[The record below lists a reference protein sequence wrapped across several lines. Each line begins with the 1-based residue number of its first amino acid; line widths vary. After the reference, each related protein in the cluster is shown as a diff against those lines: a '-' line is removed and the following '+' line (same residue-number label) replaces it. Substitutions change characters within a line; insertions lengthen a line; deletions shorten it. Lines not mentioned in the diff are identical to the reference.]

1 MHGQQLFPH
10 LREILLFLLLAG
22 VLVPL
27 LQRFRIN
34 QMLGFLAAG
43 VVVGPFGLALWSGQF
58 HWLGY
63 FTFSTIEDVAPIAEL
78 GILFLMFMIGLDLS
92 PARLWALRKWVFGA
106 GLLQIGLTAALIGSI
121 AWLFGNRIETAIVLG
136 LALSL
141 SSTAVAMQL
150 LSARRAVAS
159 PLGQASFSI
168 LMMQDLAVVPLFI
181 LIGVLAQ
188 GDAGSLPSA
197 MAMALAKAVGT
208 IVLAYLIG
216 RRVMRPVFTVFAV
229 HRQPETFTALTLLV
243 TLGIAAA
250 TAAAGL
256 SMALGAFLAGL
267 LLADTEFKH
276 EVEVTVEPFKGLL
289 MGLFFMSVGMQ
300 VDVRVLVRDPLW
312 IPLSVLGLFAIKAAI
327 TAIVLR
333 LGRFGWG
340 SAIEGGLLLGQGGE
354 FAFIIAGYA
363 VATRLMDGVTG
374 QFMMIVVGL
383 SMFVSPAAARFGSM
397 CADWFERRQDSPAGG
412 AAPPLR
418 PGHVVIAGF
427 GRVGQLIA
435 DILQR
440 QGIEFVALERDHR
453 LVSSLHSKKIPVFSG
468 DASRA
473 ELLHKVHAQDA
484 AAVVLT
490 MDDPQSALH
499 AVRAIRKQ
507 YPALPLYA
515 RARDEKHARL
525 LKKAGA
531 TQVIPETLESGLQL
545 AGFVLHAAGAADG
558 EAAQLLQAE
567 REERIARLDARL
579 GDIAE
584 PVRRRHLLPAE
595 PDTKE

>member
-1 MHGQQLFPH
+1 MHGQPVFPH

-34 QMLGFLAAG
+34 QILGFLAAG
-43 VVVGPFGLALWSGQF
+43 VVVGPFGLGLWSGQF

-63 FTFSTIEDVAPIAEL
+63 FTFSTIEDVAAIAEL

-106 GLLQIGLTAALIGSI
+106 GLLQIGSTAALIGSI
-121 AWLFGNRIETAIVLG
+121 AWLFGNRIETALVLG

-141 SSTAVAMQL
+141 SSTAVAMQM

-188 GDAGSLPSA
+188 GAAGGLPSA

-216 RRVMRPVFTVFAV
+216 RRVMRPVFAVFAV

-300 VDVRVLVRDPLW
+300 VDVRVLARDPLW
-312 IPLSVLGLFAIKAAI
+312 IPLSVLGLFSIKTAI

-340 SAIEGGLLLGQGGE
+340 RAIEGGLLLGQGGE

-363 VATRLMDGVTG
+363 VATRLMDAATG

-383 SMFVSPAAARFGSM
+383 SMFASPAAAKFGSLL
-397 CADWFERRQDSPAGG
+397 ADWFERRQGSPAAG
-412 AAPPLR
+412 AAAPQR

-453 LVSSLHSKKIPVFSG
+453 LVSSLHSKNNPVFSG

-473 ELLHKVHAQDA
+473 ELLHKVRAQDA
-484 AAVVLT
+484 AAIVLT

-545 AGFVLHAAGAADG
+545 AGFVLQAAGAADG
-558 EAAQLLQAE
+558 EAAHLLQTE
-567 REERIARLDARL
+567 REERIAKL
-579 GDIAE
+579 GDVEA
-584 PVRRRHLLPAE
+584 PLNG
-595 PDTKE
+595 